1 MKTISLFLLLALST
15 SYLHSSPMDDIAE
28 RYVKLVLAVGRYD
41 PDYVDAYYGPDQ
53 WRAEAEK
60 NKQPLDSIAAE
71 AGTLISRLDAIDPSG
86 WTDDMLKLRRE
97 YLKGQLSALAARV
110 EMLNGKKYTFD
121 EESKLLYDAVAPSYK
136 AEHFKAILKEIDSL
150 LPGEGT
156 TRERFEKFHSQF
168 VIPAGKVDTV
178 FEAAIR
184 ECRRRTKEHITLPPG
199 ESFTVEYVKDK
210 PWGGY
215 NWYKGGSRSLIQV
228 NTDLPSYIDRAIN
241 LAAHEG
247 YPGHHVY
254 NALLEEQMVKERG
267 WVEFTVYPLFSP
279 QSLIAEGSANYGVHV
294 VMTDEERG
302 EFERNVLFPLAGLD
316 SAQVGRY
323 EKVMELVASLS
334 YAGNEAS
341 RGYLDGTMSKDEA
354 LHFLEEYEL
363 MTPERALKR
372 LDFTV
377 KYRSYVIN
385 YNLGQDMVK
394 QYIEARSHTPQQR
407 WEEFSR
413 LLSSPRLPSGLKTE
427 KRK

>member
-199 ESFTVEYVKDK
+199 ESFTV
-210 PWGGY
+210 
-215 NWYKGGSRSLIQV
+215 
-228 NTDLPSYIDRAIN
+228 
-241 LAAHEG
+241 
-247 YPGHHVY
+247 
-254 NALLEEQMVKERG
+254 
-267 WVEFTVYPLFSP
+267 
-279 QSLIAEGSANYGVHV
+279 
-294 VMTDEERG
+294 
-302 EFERNVLFPLAGLD
+302 
-316 SAQVGRY
+316 
-323 EKVMELVASLS
+323 
-334 YAGNEAS
+334 
-341 RGYLDGTMSKDEA
+341 
-354 LHFLEEYEL
+354 
-363 MTPERALKR
+363 
-372 LDFTV
+372 
-377 KYRSYVIN
+377 
-385 YNLGQDMVK
+385 
-394 QYIEARSHTPQQR
+394 
-407 WEEFSR
+407 
-413 LLSSPRLPSGLKTE
+413 
-427 KRK
+427 